1 MKKTQICTYIKSFFK
16 NHLNLSSLGCI
27 HITYNQMLFEICLRH
42 NLNISE
48 IMHVH
53 SLFVNLLECWFLWL
67 VTNLVKSLTIPWQE
81 GIHFVVCR
89 KHKCPYYAILGQEG
103 KECNRRK
110 FRNFPFSDVG

>member
-1 MKKTQICTYIKSFFK
+1 MQKTQICTYIKSFFK
-16 NHLNLSSLGCI
+16 NHLNISSFYMGCI
-27 HITYNQMLFEICLRH
+27 HITYNQMLFEICLH
-42 NLNISE
+42 HDLNISE

-53 SLFVNLLECWFLWL
+53 SLFVNLQML
-67 VTNLVKSLTIPWQE
+67 VFVVSKQLVKSLTIPQE

-89 KHKCPYYAILGQEG
+89 KHKSPYYAILGQEG